1 VTHADSLLGG
11 LILRPPA
18 RDYQIVATPYCWLS
32 VVTNGVLSTIGWATR
47 MRSKGSLCSSGRRP
61 SAITCDVLIASVG
74 MPAWTTYFSHH
85 GSGSWSKASFL
96 PLFKTSSQRLATL
109 TATSDSANTWRAGA
123 LSRAGSDSAQTS
135 AWVSARTLT
144 APQPS
149 RRLQRRSWAATRHH
163 REALEG
169 LGGRRRA
176 AIRFCVRGPILPRA
190 FRAGL

>member
-1 VTHADSLLGG
+1 M
-11 LILRPPA
+11 RPPA

-74 MPAWTTYFSHH
+74 IPAWTTYFSHH

-96 PLFKTSSQRLATL
+96 PLFQDQFPKAGYTDSDLRLGQYMAGWC
-109 TATSDSANTWRAGA
+109 AEQSWVRQCPDERMGVREDSH
-123 LSRAGSDSAQTS
+123 
-135 AWVSARTLT
+135 